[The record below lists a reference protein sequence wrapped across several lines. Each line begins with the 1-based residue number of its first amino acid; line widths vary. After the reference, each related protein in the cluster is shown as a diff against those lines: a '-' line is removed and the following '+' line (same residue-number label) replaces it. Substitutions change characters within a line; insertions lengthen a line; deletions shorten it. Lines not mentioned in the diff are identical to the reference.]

1 MKRTASHTPVFAAQ
15 ARPRVE
21 FLLMEAFR
29 DPSCDAS
36 PLYDGLR
43 TFIER
48 AKAEGVDAPRVIMAL
63 DDMIDAAAADARYRE
78 YRALKD
84 RVVRWGIDEYYGMHR
99 PAVVDAPH

>member
-1 MKRTASHTPVFAAQ
+1 MKRTGSHSSVFAAQ

-21 FLLMEAFR
+21 FLLMEALR
-29 DPSCDAS
+29 DPRADAS

-43 TFIER
+43 LFIER

-84 RVVRWGIDEYYGMHR
+84 RVVRWGIDEYYGMH
-99 PAVVDAPH
+99 PHPVVDARH